1 MGDDMTHTATSA
13 PVLSPTPSH
22 EGGET
27 HPARVS
33 SASVMW
39 TILWRELVRFR
50 RQPTRIAAAIG
61 TPLMF
66 WAFLG
71 IGLSN
76 YFSQPSN
83 SGDGGYGLF
92 LLPGM
97 MTMVALFTA
106 IFSSISVIED
116 RNEGWLRAVLVSP
129 ASRWSIAM
137 GKVFGGAI
145 IAFLQSAVLL
155 LAPPVWEHFPSAGDL
170 GLILLALAL
179 TSLMMTGIGVAFAW
193 KSETTQGFHAIMN
206 LVLMPM
212 WAMSGAIFPV
222 TDQHVVL
229 KAIMLANPLT
239 WCSLAISAPLHG
251 REEWLPLLLA
261 AVFAAGALTLAIW
274 VVAGPD
280 HRGH

>member
-1 MGDDMTHTATSA
+1 MSQSATPSTSA
-13 PVLSPTPSH
+13 SSPIRS
-22 EGGET
+22 GEDFEIN
-27 HPARVS
+27 ARRVS
-33 SASVMW
+33 SAAVMW

-61 TPLMF
+61 TPMMF

-71 IGLSN
+71 IGFSN
-76 YFSQPSN
+76 HISN
-83 SGDGGYGLF
+83 DAPVTKGGYGLF

-116 RNEGWLRAVLVSP
+116 RNEGWLQSVLVSP

-137 GKVFGGAI
+137 GKVLGGAI
-145 IAFLQSAVLL
+145 IAFLQAAVLL
-155 LAPPVWEHFPSAGDL
+155 LAPPVWGHWGGVADVA
-170 GLILLALAL
+170 LILLALAL
-179 TSLMMTGIGVAFAW
+179 TTLMMTGIGVAFAW

-212 WAMSGAIFPV
+212 WALSGAIFPV
-222 TDQHVVL
+222 ENQTPILHYL
-229 KAIMLANPLT
+229 MLANPLT

-251 REEWLPLLLA
+251 TDPWLPLGVSAIFAMAALVLA
-261 AVFAAGALTLAIW
+261 MW
-274 VVAGPD
+274 VVASPD

>member
-1 MGDDMTHTATSA
+1 MSRTATT
-13 PVLSPTPSH
+13 SPAAAVVSPGMPTDLERH
-22 EGGET
+22 
-27 HPARVS
+27 VS
-33 SASVMW
+33 SAAVMW
-39 TILWRELVRFR
+39 TIQWRELVRFR

-71 IGLSN
+71 IGFSN
-76 YFSQPSN
+76 YFAHPADESK
-83 SGDGGYGLF
+83 GGYGLF

-116 RNEGWLRAVLVSP
+116 RNEGWLQSVLVSP

-137 GKVFGGAI
+137 GKVLGGAI
-145 IAFLQSAVLL
+145 IAFLQAAVLL
-155 LAPPVWEHFPSAGDL
+155 AAPPVWSHFPTIANL

-179 TSLMMTGIGVAFAW
+179 TALMMTGIGVAFAW
-193 KSETTQGFHAIMN
+193 KSETTQGFHAVMN

-212 WAMSGAIFPV
+212 WALSGAIFPV
-222 TDQHVVL
+222 ANQHALL
-229 KAIMLANPLT
+229 KWLMLANPLT

-251 REEWLPLLLA
+251 RSPWLPLALSAAFAVVALSLA
-261 AVFAAGALTLAIW
+261 TW
-274 VVAGPD
+274 VVASPD

>member
-1 MGDDMTHTATSA
+1 MTQTAATTSVVSTALPGEVDDAMLAR
-13 PVLSPTPSH
+13 
-22 EGGET
+22 
-27 HPARVS
+27 RVS
-33 SASVMW
+33 SAAVMW
-39 TILWRELVRFR
+39 TILWRELVRFQ

-71 IGLSN
+71 VG
-76 YFSQPSN
+76 FSSHFSSPT
-83 SGDGGYGLF
+83 DAYPGGYGLF

-116 RNEGWLRAVLVSP
+116 RNEGWLQSVLVSP

-137 GKVFGGAI
+137 GKVLGGAI
-145 IAFLQSAVLL
+145 IAFIQSAVLL
-155 LAPPVWEHFPSAGDL
+155 LAPPVWSHFPSVGHL
-170 GLILLALAL
+170 GLILLALAF
-179 TSLMMTGIGVAFAW
+179 TTLMMTGIGVAFAW

-212 WAMSGAIFPV
+212 WALSGAIFPV
-222 TDQHVVL
+222 DNQTPVL
-229 KAIMLANPLT
+229 HYLMLANPLT
-239 WCSLAISAPLHG
+239 WCSLAISRPLHG
-251 REEWLPLLLA
+251 GAEWLPLALA
-261 AVFAAGALTLAIW
+261 AAFAIGALSLATW
-274 VVAGPD
+274 VVASPD

>member
-1 MGDDMTHTATSA
+1 MSQTATPSTAVSA
-13 PVLSPTPSH
+13 PMRS
-22 EGGET
+22 GDGAET
-27 HPARVS
+27 DARRVS
-33 SASVMW
+33 SAAVMW

-61 TPLMF
+61 TPVMF

-71 IGLSN
+71 MGFSN
-76 YFSQPSN
+76 HITNESQVTK
-83 SGDGGYGLF
+83 GGYGLF

-116 RNEGWLRAVLVSP
+116 RNEGWLQSVLVSP

-137 GKVFGGAI
+137 GKVLGGAI
-145 IAFLQSAVLL
+145 IAFLQAAVLL
-155 LAPPVWEHFPSAGDL
+155 LAPPVWGHWGGFAGV
-170 GLILLALAL
+170 GLILLALAF
-179 TSLMMTGIGVAFAW
+179 TTLMMTGIGVALAW

-212 WAMSGAIFPV
+212 WALSGAIFPV
-222 TDQHVVL
+222 ENQTPILHYL
-229 KAIMLANPLT
+229 MLINPLT

-251 REEWLPLLLA
+251 TSPWLPLSL
-261 AVFAAGALTLAIW
+261 AGACAVAALALATF
-274 VVAGPD
+274 VVASPD
-280 HRGH
+280 HRGR

>member
-1 MGDDMTHTATSA
+1 MTQSATPTTVVSTT
-13 PVLSPTPSH
+13 LSSDLG
-22 EGGET
+22 EGLG
-27 HPARVS
+27 ARRVS
-33 SASVMW
+33 SAAVMW
-39 TILWRELVRFR
+39 TILWRELVRFQ

-71 IGLSN
+71 VGFSN
-76 YFSQPSN
+76 HFSGPT
-83 SGDGGYGLF
+83 DAYPGGYGLF

-116 RNEGWLRAVLVSP
+116 RNEGWLQSVLVSP

-137 GKVFGGAI
+137 GKVLGGAI
-145 IAFLQSAVLL
+145 IAFIQSAVLL
-155 LAPPVWEHFPSAGDL
+155 LAPPVWTHFPSVANL
-170 GLILLALAL
+170 GLILLALAF
-179 TSLMMTGIGVAFAW
+179 TTLMMTGIGVAFAW

-212 WAMSGAIFPV
+212 WALSGAIFPV
-222 TDQHVVL
+222 ANQTPILHYL
-229 KAIMLANPLT
+229 MLANPLT
-239 WCSLAISAPLHG
+239 WCSLAISAPLNG
-251 REEWLPLLLA
+251 NPQWLPLSLS
-261 AVFAAGALTLAIW
+261 AVFAVAALSLATW
-274 VVAGPD
+274 VVASPD

>member
-1 MGDDMTHTATSA
+1 MSQTT
-13 PVLSPTPSH
+13 TPSTVAS
-22 EGGET
+22 GPIRSDDLADSG
-27 HPARVS
+27 ARRVS
-33 SASVMW
+33 SAAVMW

-71 IGLSN
+71 IGFSN
-76 YFSQPSN
+76 HITNDSEVTK
-83 SGDGGYGLF
+83 GGYGLF

-116 RNEGWLRAVLVSP
+116 RNEGWLQSVLVSP

-137 GKVFGGAI
+137 GKVLGGAI
-145 IAFLQSAVLL
+145 IAFIQAAVLL
-155 LAPPVWEHFPSAGDL
+155 LAPPVWSHFPSAGNF
-170 GLILLALAL
+170 GLILLALAF

-222 TDQHVVL
+222 ENQTPILHYL
-229 KAIMLANPLT
+229 MLANPLT

-251 REEWLPLLLA
+251 TGQWPALGLAGVFALA
-261 AVFAAGALTLAIW
+261 ALGLATW
-274 VVAGPD
+274 VVASPD